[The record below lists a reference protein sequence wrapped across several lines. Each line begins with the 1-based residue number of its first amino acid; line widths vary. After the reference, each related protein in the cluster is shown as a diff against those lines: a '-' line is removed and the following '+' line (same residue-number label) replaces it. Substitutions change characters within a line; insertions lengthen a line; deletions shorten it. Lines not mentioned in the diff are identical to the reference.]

1 MAGVDVGGGGGSGR
15 RSVDQEINMIPFID
29 LLMVTISFLLITAVW
44 TSMGR
49 IDAHATLPGKDG
61 ATPTKPKKEP
71 AVLHV
76 RASARDAKFLLQWQQ
91 GTKVEDVASVD
102 MEEDAGGRYA
112 KLEAA
117 IAKAYAAGRDA
128 EHGLVGDE
136 ISWRA
141 GDEAEHARR
150 NTVILHV
157 DNAWKLREVVHVMDA
172 IATPKRLACDA
183 PAPECCGAPTAKG
196 SKGSGDGCARAAAVV
211 PAFDV
216 VMASAS

>member
-1 MAGVDVGGGGGSGR
+1 
-15 RSVDQEINMIPFID
+15 MIPFID

-61 ATPTKPKKEP
+61 PTVTKPKKEP

-76 RASARDAKFLLQWQQ
+76 RASTRLTDGAKFLLQWQQ

-102 MEEDAGGRYA
+102 LEEDANGRYA
-112 KLEAA
+112 KLESA
-117 IAKAYAAGRDA
+117 IAKAYVAGRDA
-128 EHGLVGDE
+128 DHGLVGDE
-136 ISWRA
+136 LSWRA

-157 DNAWKLREVVHVMDA
+157 DNAWKLRDVVHVMDA

-183 PAPECCGAPTAKG
+183 PAPECCGAPAG
-196 SKGSGDGCARAAAVV
+196 ASGKSPDGCARPAASV

-216 VMASAS
+216 LMASAS

>member
-1 MAGVDVGGGGGSGR
+1 MAGVDVGGGSGGGR

-49 IDAHATLPGKDG
+49 IDAHATLPGDKG
-61 ATPTKPKKEP
+61 ATPAKAKKEP
-71 AVLHV
+71 AALHV
-76 RASARDAKFLLQWQQ
+76 RASLRDAKFLLQWQQ
-91 GTKVEDVASVD
+91 GTKVEDVAAVD
-102 MEEDAGGRYA
+102 MEEDASGRYA

-136 ISWRA
+136 VSWRA
-141 GDEAEHARR
+141 GDETDHARR
-150 NTVILHV
+150 NTAILHI
-157 DNAWKLREVVHVMDA
+157 DNAWKLRDVVRVMDA
-172 IATPKRLACDA
+172 IVTPKRLACDA
-183 PAPECCGAPTAKG
+183 PAPECCGAP
-196 SKGSGDGCARAAAVV
+196 SGDGRGSPEGCVRSAAVV